1 MELFDY
7 IEVFYN
13 QRGRHSIL
21 GNRKERSMT
30 KLACVARWGL
40 ALVAGVVILQP
51 AAALAQASITG
62 VVKDSSGAVLP
73 GVTVEAS
80 SPELI
85 EKVRTVVSD
94 SGGQYQIVSLRPGTF
109 AVTFALAGFNTLKR
123 DGIELTGNFTAT
135 VNAELR
141 VGSLEETL
149 TVTGEAPIVDV
160 SNANRQRVL
169 RQDIIDALPNNRVPA
184 FMASLVPGINMNSQD
199 VGGSQGNTDGG
210 RITTHGSR
218 ITDLRTMA
226 SGVSI
231 QSMESGAG
239 AQGVPNMMMYQEV
252 TVDTSGTSA
261 EQDLAGVTIN
271 MIPREGGNTYQGSFL
286 TSFANNGMQGN
297 NFTQDLKDRGL
308 RTADAIKQ
316 IWDINP
322 GYGGP
327 IKKDRLWFFATYRY
341 TGATNYVGGMF
352 FNANVGNPN
361 AYTYVADTAQQ
372 AYTENIWQTFD
383 TRVTWQATPKHKIAV
398 GFDQAVAQRPAGIT
412 ATVTPEAAT
421 YQNFHP
427 DRSFRGEWTAPL
439 TSRLLAE
446 AVLYER
452 SLPSFTAHGPGVPSL
467 GLSSITEQA
476 TGVRFRAIQGT
487 VSQKVGTNVAYR
499 ASVSYVTGSHAFKFG
514 FNDGQA
520 LRKETVQTLDS
531 PVAFRVNNG
540 VPNQLTEFYS
550 PAIACDNVNGCD
562 RYQNQ
567 SHLDHDMGV
576 FAADKWALQRLTLS
590 YGLRYSWYKTTFPA
604 THVQPGSL
612 APNLNLDIPETSG
625 VNWKDVVPR
634 LAAVYNVFGTGKT
647 AVKVSVNKYVA
658 GQALLG
664 TGPTLLFGGGL
675 NPFNRLV
682 LSTTRNWTDSNR
694 NFVPDCDLTN
704 SAAQN
709 LTASGGDVCA
719 AMANQNFGK
728 TVPGTNYDPATL
740 SGFGARGSN
749 WEYTAGIQQQI
760 LPQTSVEFGFFR
772 RTYANFVVTDNRSV
786 AASDYTQYQITAP
799 ADQRLP
805 NGGNYPVTGLYDLNE
820 NKVGQV
826 DNYITFAEDGAQSEK
841 WNGVDITAN
850 SRFKGI
856 QIQGGLST
864 GRSTTDNCGVVAK
877 LPEILGAGVPLAY
890 CHFQEPFRT
899 QVKFIGT
906 YAIPKI
912 DVRFSG
918 SFQSVPGPLIAAN
931 QVLTSAQVAPSLG
944 RPLSGGAANVTVNIL
959 EPGAMYGERVN
970 QLDLRFSKIL
980 RAGKTRAT
988 LNFDV
993 PNVFN
998 ANPVLT
1004 ESPVYTTW
1012 RRPESILTARF
1023 VKVGLQLNF

>member
-1 MELFDY
+1 
-7 IEVFYN
+7 
-13 QRGRHSIL
+13 
-21 GNRKERSMT
+21 MT

-40 ALVAGVVILQP
+40 ALIAGVGILLP
-51 AAALAQASITG
+51 AEALAQASITG

-85 EKVRTVVSD
+85 EKVRTVVTD

-109 AVTFALAGFNTLKR
+109 TVTFALAGFNTLKR

-184 FMASLVPGINMNSQD
+184 FMASLVPGINMNAQD

-271 MIPREGGNTYQGSFL
+271 MIPREGGNTYQGEFL

-308 RTADAIKQ
+308 GTADAIKQ
-316 IWDINP
+316 IWDING

-327 IKKDRLWFFATYRY
+327 LKKDKLWFFATYRY

-361 AYTYVADTAQQ
+361 AYTYVADTARQ

-383 TRVTWQATPKHKIAV
+383 TRVTWQATPKHKIAG
-398 GFDQAVAQRPAGIT
+398 GFDQARGAAPRRHHGDGCAGGRDLPELPPRPLVPRRMDGAPHESSSRRGGAVSAEPPVVYRPRSRGPVPRPELDYGAGDRCTLSRDSGDRLPKSRHERRLPRLGVVRHRIARLQVRLQRWAGP
-412 ATVTPEAAT
+412 PE
-421 YQNFHP
+421 
-427 DRSFRGEWTAPL
+427 
-439 TSRLLAE
+439 
-446 AVLYER
+446 
-452 SLPSFTAHGPGVPSL
+452 
-467 GLSSITEQA
+467 
-476 TGVRFRAIQGT
+476 
-487 VSQKVGTNVAYR
+487 
-499 ASVSYVTGSHAFKFG
+499 
-514 FNDGQA
+514 
-520 LRKETVQTLDS
+520 ETVQTLDS

-576 FAADKWALQRLTLS
+576 FAADKWTLQRLTLN

-625 VNWKDVVPR
+625 VKLEGRRAATGRGVQRVRYRKDGVESQRQQVRRRPGPPGHRSHPALRRRPESLQPPR
-634 LAAVYNVFGTGKT
+634 AQHDAELD
-647 AVKVSVNKYVA
+647 
-658 GQALLG
+658 
-664 TGPTLLFGGGL
+664 
-675 NPFNRLV
+675 RLEQEFRAR
-682 LSTTRNWTDSNR
+682 L
-694 NFVPDCDLTN
+694 CDLTN
-704 SAAQN
+704 PAAQN

-728 TVPGTNYDPATL
+728 TVPGNQLRSGDIERFRGPRIQLGIYRRHPAADP
-740 SGFGARGSN
+740 
-749 WEYTAGIQQQI
+749 
-760 LPQTSVEFGFFR
+760 
-772 RTYANFVVTDNRSV
+772 
-786 AASDYTQYQITAP
+786 
-799 ADQRLP
+799 
-805 NGGNYPVTGLYDLNE
+805 
-820 NKVGQV
+820 
-826 DNYITFAEDGAQSEK
+826 
-841 WNGVDITAN
+841 
-850 SRFKGI
+850 
-856 QIQGGLST
+856 
-864 GRSTTDNCGVVAK
+864 
-877 LPEILGAGVPLAY
+877 
-890 CHFQEPFRT
+890 
-899 QVKFIGT
+899 
-906 YAIPKI
+906 
-912 DVRFSG
+912 
-918 SFQSVPGPLIAAN
+918 
-931 QVLTSAQVAPSLG
+931 
-944 RPLSGGAANVTVNIL
+944 AANVRRVWL
-959 EPGAMYGERVN
+959 LPPHLREFRRDRQPGGDGERLHRVSDHRASGPAPAARR
-970 QLDLRFSKIL
+970 QLSRH
-980 RAGKTRAT
+980 RA
-988 LNFDV
+988 V
-993 PNVFN
+993 
-998 ANPVLT
+998 
-1004 ESPVYTTW
+1004 
-1012 RRPESILTARF
+1012 
-1023 VKVGLQLNF
+1023 